1 NEPSEEDGLHE
12 DTKQVMVLEATKAFT
27 VSLQEIKKMFH
38 ATVVTVETE
47 FFRVKV
53 FEKNL
58 QEMFT
63 LKRFIV
69 FLDYFGSYGS
79 LVIHKASSVSEVTNI
94 GSMEILRSLSKEGI
108 PNPKIQIKWENCICY
123 GIKDYTGQM
132 KVAVS
137 GHLTNVNCN
146 IGDKVR
152 LVCFELTSDVN
163 EWFLRAVRYSY
174 MEQGQSPKVLFYRE
188 ISDLDLTANGLCCS
202 VWQLKTYN
210 HSLNKT
216 METTGD

>member
-1 NEPSEEDGLHE
+1 
-12 DTKQVMVLEATKAFT
+12 
-27 VSLQEIKKMFH
+27 MFH

-108 PNPKIQIKWENCICY
+108 PNPKIRELQAITREMPVNGKFKICE
-123 GIKDYTGQM
+123 
-132 KVAVS
+132 VS
-137 GHLTNVNCN
+137 H
-146 IGDKVR
+146 
-152 LVCFELTSDVN
+152 
-163 EWFLRAVRYSY
+163 
-174 MEQGQSPKVLFYRE
+174 
-188 ISDLDLTANGLCCS
+188 
-202 VWQLKTYN
+202 
-210 HSLNKT
+210 
-216 METTGD
+216 